1 MRFKL
6 LSQYLFLNTVN
17 KINSIFHSLPLEK
30 EINFYFST
38 SCFLL
43 DCPYFSPSMMELP
56 NQTTLFNSLTIY
68 LMCSHYQGRITSPTD
83 KISIR
88 PPKLL
93 KTDKRCARKR
103 GRKSYFPLECTLSTC
118 LSPQQKAWTHHRP
131 LHVSTILHI
140 RGYSLGSCKWA
151 IFHLLFINKHI
162 SDAQICSV
170 S

>member
-1 MRFKL
+1 MILIVQIRRHGKSNDRIFHMSWRLMVKLFPLPFGIVDGQQVETIFSNISHFYMRFKL
-6 LSQYLFLNTVN
+6 LSQHLFLNTVN

-68 LMCSHYQGRITSPTD
+68 LMGSHYQGRITSPTD
-83 KISIR
+83 KISMR

-103 GRKSYFPLECTLSTC
+103 GRKILFP
-118 LSPQQKAWTHHRP
+118 P
-131 LHVSTILHI
+131 
-140 RGYSLGSCKWA
+140 
-151 IFHLLFINKHI
+151 
-162 SDAQICSV
+162 
-170 S
+170 